1 MGSQGGGK
9 GGKGGKGGLFRRQMP
24 KGGKGGMG
32 SMGSDVK
39 LQNEA
44 FDWIEKNAGQGKY
57 AKVDKNHVAIAGQSC
72 GGLESWVFPVHL

>member
-1 MGSQGGGK
+1 MIIAMGAQGGGK
-9 GGKGGKGGLFRRQMP
+9 GGMGMGKGKGPLLRRQMP

-32 SMGSDVK
+32 SMGGDVK

-44 FDWIEKNAGQGKY
+44 FEWIVKNAGQGKY

-72 GGLESWVFPVHL
+72 GGLES